1 MSQVGK
7 DSPEVI
13 EFMMLF
19 ARLKDWSD
27 DAPDELPDQA
37 AADSSVK
44 ELCSQLSLAACLLE
58 RNERKRRQLF
68 AAPVD
73 PTFLLAWRDYEDRY
87 QTVLSD
93 IWLSEL
99 FSEIGVSEAS
109 DIPKAD
115 VRWDNADVEAMEQ
128 ASGIAKAIN
137 FADENI
143 GQEDRWVDQPEFVEY
158 IQEGIAAWERLSEET
173 GFDMRGVFR
182 RRALVPFVLVPRAV
196 ANRYGGS
203 EKPSM
208 LKNLQ
213 QAHHAFVFGAPYA
226 ALALMRSIME
236 AVLRD
241 LYRVEGGGLG
251 ARINNARWRPPRGTN
266 KPALN
271 LLKQLADEILH
282 LDPPGDA
289 RLPKMDEERL
299 EKEIVRL
306 LFVLR
311 ALIEGV
317 K

>member
-1 MSQVGK
+1 MGQVGK

-27 DAPDELPDQA
+27 EPDGLADQA
-37 AADSSVK
+37 EADSSVK
-44 ELCSQLSLAACLLE
+44 ELCSQLSLAAFLLE
-58 RNERKRRQLF
+58 RNERKKRQLF

-73 PTFLLAWRDYEDRY
+73 PKFLLAWRDYEERY
-87 QTVLSD
+87 QTILSH

-99 FSEIGVSEAS
+99 LSDIGDIEAS
-109 DIPKAD
+109 DIPNAD

-128 ASGIAKAIN
+128 ASGVAKAIN

-143 GQEDRWVDQPEFVEY
+143 GQEDRWADQPEFVEY
-158 IQEGIAAWERLSEET
+158 IQEGVAAWERLSEQT

-196 ANRYGGS
+196 ANRYGGT

-213 QAHHAFVFGAPYA
+213 QAHEAFVFGAPYA

-236 AVLRD
+236 AALRD
-241 LYRVEGGGLG
+241 HYKADGRDLNE
-251 ARINNARWRPPRGTN
+251 RINNSNWQPPRGIN
-266 KPALN
+266 RPALHRLR
-271 LLKQLADEILH
+271 LLANEIMH
-282 LDPPGDA
+282 LDPTKEA
-289 RLPKMDEERL
+289 RLPKMDDEKL

-306 LFVLR
+306 LLMLR
-311 ALIEGV
+311 TLIEGT

>member
-13 EFMMLF
+13 EFMMLY

-27 DAPDELPDQA
+27 DEPDGLADQA
-37 AADSSVK
+37 EADASVK
-44 ELCSQLSLAACLLE
+44 ELCSQLSLAAFLLE
-58 RNERKRRQLF
+58 RNERKKRQLF

-73 PTFLLAWRDYEDRY
+73 PKFLLAWRDYEERY
-87 QTVLSD
+87 QTILSD

-109 DIPKAD
+109 DTPKAD
-115 VRWDNADVEAMEQ
+115 VRWDNADAEATEQ

-143 GQEDRWVDQPEFVEY
+143 GQENRWIDQPEFVEY
-158 IQEGIAAWERLSEET
+158 IEEGIAAWERLSEET
-173 GFDMRGVFR
+173 GFEMRGVFR

-196 ANRYGGS
+196 ASRYGGS
-203 EKPSM
+203 EKPSL

-241 LYRVEGGGLG
+241 HYRVEGKGLR
-251 ARINNARWRPPRGTN
+251 ARINNHHWRAPGGTN
-266 KPALN
+266 KAALN
-271 LLKQLADEILH
+271 FLNDLANEILH
-282 LDPPGDA
+282 LDPPGA
-289 RLPKMDEERL
+289 PRLPKMDEERL